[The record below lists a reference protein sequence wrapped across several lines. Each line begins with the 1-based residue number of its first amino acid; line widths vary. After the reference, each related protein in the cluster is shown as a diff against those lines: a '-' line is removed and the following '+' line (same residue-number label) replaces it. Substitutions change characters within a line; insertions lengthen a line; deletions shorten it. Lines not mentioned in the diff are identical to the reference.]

1 LEIAFLLFITTVI
14 GFILFNQWRTS
25 QATHAMAG
33 RPVPEAAAA
42 LVQYPD
48 GVLFFFHHP
57 RCGPCRSMLPVI
69 ESLAADHPGR
79 VQIIDVGEHMDLAR
93 AFGIRATPT
102 TLWVKAGHIEQAAVG
117 ATSRQRLEDLLTPT

>member
-1 LEIAFLLFITTVI
+1 LEIAFLLFITAFI

-25 QATHAMAG
+25 QATHALAG

-42 LVQYPD
+42 QAQHPD
-48 GVLFFFHHP
+48 GTLFFFHHP
-57 RCGPCRSMLPVI
+57 RCAPCRSMLPVI
-69 ESLAADHPGR
+69 ESLAAGHPGR
-79 VQIIDVGEHMDLAR
+79 VQIIDIGEHMDLAR

-117 ATSRQRLEDLLTPT
+117 NASRQRLEDLLSPP